1 MGAQIYKIHYKRFVY
16 KNQQIAIKNLR
27 FCGWNAMQSKLNRC
41 VGNDL
46 CVVPQDLCGFW
57 QDVEVSPPQGVRI
70 AVGLFRF
77 LRANTVR
84 PLRWGGCRARA
95 CSRRFCSCELRRARN
110 ARPYGVCITVRL
122 CENQLCSGGRGNPP
136 LRIALCF
143 TRTVGT
149 ALAAVRFR
157 GHFFSE
163 NRHPFVCFA
172 DISPI
177 RGITPHCE
185 GIFPFTRVALQFAPT
200 PNRKTQKNTQ
210 LSLNRALFL
219 NRSPPP

>member
-1 MGAQIYKIHYKRFVY
+1 MGTQICRIHYKRFVY

-46 CVVPQDLCGFW
+46 CVVPQDLCGLW
-57 QDVEVSPPQGVRI
+57 QDVEVLPPQGVRI

-122 CENQLCSGGRGNPP
+122 CENRLCSGGRGRSRLPARSVLLHTSVCRGLHRRPAPRPYGVDVSP
-136 LRIALCF
+136 LGCSDFAGEH
-143 TRTVGT
+143 TVRPYSKQKD
-149 ALAAVRFR
+149 AKKR
-157 GHFFSE
+157 
-163 NRHPFVCFA
+163 
-172 DISPI
+172 PI
-177 RGITPHCE
+177 VFESC
-185 GIFPFTRVALQFAPT
+185 A
-200 PNRKTQKNTQ
+200 
-210 LSLNRALFL
+210 FL
-219 NRSPPP
+219 